1 MAEDLIFLENNGQIR
16 FQRSKI
22 HRNGYDQIENLNMK
36 ILCILSY
43 SAWNVA
49 KNC

>member
-22 HRNGYDQIENLNMK
+22 HRNGYNQIENLNMK
-36 ILCILSY
+36 ISSILSHL
-43 SAWNVA
+43 A
-49 KNC
+49 